1 MWHATYSF
9 LIDSYAIL
17 LVQEELRATVETEI
31 LDAAG
36 EVDIAGEDAEAS
48 VILSPSF
55 QQPFPQ
61 RKYFYYYTF
70 DVYNILFVVGYN
82 SQFVG
87 FQMFAHFQ

>member
-1 MWHATYSF
+1 MSF
-9 LIDSYAIL
+9 RSFKILL
-17 LVQEELRATVETEI
+17 LVQEELWTAVEAEL

-36 EVDIAGEDAEAS
+36 EIDIAGEDAKAS

-82 SQFVG
+82 SQFVC

>member
-1 MWHATYSF
+1 MSF
-9 LIDSYAIL
+9 RSFQIL
-17 LVQEELRATVETEI
+17 LFVKEELRTAIEAEV
-31 LDAAG
+31 LDATG
-36 EVDIAGEDAEAS
+36 EIDIAGEYAKAS

-82 SQFVG
+82 SQFVC

>member
-1 MWHATYSF
+1 MRASMSF
-9 LIDSYAIL
+9 RSFQIL
-17 LVQEELRATVETEI
+17 LFVQEELWAAIEAEV
-31 LDAAG
+31 LDATG
-36 EVDIAGEDAEAS
+36 EVDIACENAEAS

-82 SQFVG
+82 SQFVC

>member
-1 MWHATYSF
+1 MQYF
-9 LIDSYAIL
+9 QYNL
-17 LVQEELRATVETEI
+17 LVQEELWAAIEAEL

-36 EVDIAGEDAEAS
+36 EVYIAGEDAEAS

-82 SQFVG
+82 SQFVC

>member
-1 MWHATYSF
+1 MRASMSF
-9 LIDSYAIL
+9 RSFQIL
-17 LVQEELRATVETEI
+17 LFIKEELWTAVEAEV
-31 LDAAG
+31 LDATR
-36 EVDIAGEDAEAS
+36 EVDIACENAETS

-82 SQFVG
+82 SQFVC

>member
-1 MWHATYSF
+1 MRASMSF
-9 LIDSYAIL
+9 RSFQIL
-17 LVQEELRATVETEI
+17 LFIQEELWAAVEAEL

-36 EVDIAGEDAEAS
+36 EVDIACENAETS

-82 SQFVG
+82 SQFVC

>member
-1 MWHATYSF
+1 MQY
-9 LIDSYAIL
+9 YQYKL
-17 LVQEELRATVETEI
+17 LVQEELWAAVEAEL

-36 EVDIAGEDAEAS
+36 EVDIAGEYAEAS

-61 RKYFYYYTF
+61 RKHFYYYTF

-82 SQFVG
+82 SQFVC

>member
-1 MWHATYSF
+1 MSFYSF
-9 LIDSYAIL
+9 KIL
-17 LVQEELRATVETEI
+17 LFVQEELWAAVEAEV
-31 LDAAG
+31 LDATG

-61 RKYFYYYTF
+61 RKYFHYYTF

-82 SQFVG
+82 SQFVC

>member
-1 MWHATYSF
+1 MHASMSF
-9 LIDSYAIL
+9 RSFQIL
-17 LVQEELRATVETEI
+17 LFIQEELWAAVEAEV
-31 LDAAG
+31 LDATR
-36 EVDIAGEDAEAS
+36 EVDIACENAETS

-82 SQFVG
+82 SQFVC

>member
-1 MWHATYSF
+1 MSF
-9 LIDSYAIL
+9 RSFQIL
-17 LVQEELRATVETEI
+17 LFIQEELWAAVEAEL

-36 EVDIAGEDAEAS
+36 EVYIAGEDAETS

-82 SQFVG
+82 SQFVC

>member
-1 MWHATYSF
+1 MRASMSF
-9 LIDSYAIL
+9 RSFQIL
-17 LVQEELRATVETEI
+17 LFVQEELWTAVEAEV
-31 LDAAG
+31 LDATG
-36 EVDIAGEDAEAS
+36 EIDIACENTEAS

-82 SQFVG
+82 SQFVC

>member
-1 MWHATYSF
+1 MRASMSF
-9 LIDSYAIL
+9 RSFKIL
-17 LVQEELRATVETEI
+17 LLIQEELWTAVEAEV

-70 DVYNILFVVGYN
+70 YVYNILFVVGYN
-82 SQFVG
+82 SQFVC

>member
-1 MWHATYSF
+1 MSF
-9 LIDSYAIL
+9 RSFQIL
-17 LVQEELRATVETEI
+17 LLIKKELWAAVEAEV
-31 LDAAG
+31 LDAVG

-82 SQFVG
+82 SQFVC
-87 FQMFAHFQ
+87 FQMFAQFQ

>member
-1 MWHATYSF
+1 MRSF
-9 LIDSYAIL
+9 DFAQDDKLDDNL
-17 LVQEELRATVETEI
+17 LVQEELRTAIEAEV
-31 LDAAG
+31 LDATG
-36 EVDIAGEDAEAS
+36 EVDVTWEDAEAS

-82 SQFVG
+82 SQFVC
-87 FQMFAHFQ
+87 FQKFAHFQ

>member
-1 MWHATYSF
+1 MRASMSF
-9 LIDSYAIL
+9 RSFQIL
-17 LVQEELRATVETEI
+17 LFVQEELWTAVEAEV

-36 EVDIAGEDAEAS
+36 EVDIAGEDAESS

-82 SQFVG
+82 SQFVC

>member
-1 MWHATYSF
+1 MRASMSF
-9 LIDSYAIL
+9 RSFQIL
-17 LVQEELRATVETEI
+17 LFVQEELWAAVEAEV
-31 LDAAG
+31 LYAAG
-36 EVDIAGEDAEAS
+36 EVDIAGEDAEAF

-82 SQFVG
+82 SQFVC